1 MSGLDL
7 DGKQINFK
15 KGFFHVKR
23 AKGNKKA
30 VSKEAYTTH
39 EFFKE
44 AMDHIDKTQCKTTKV
59 DQAIATKTSGCKK
72 FLSFEFGK
80 GCEPRSGGCNACQSF
95 LSQKEALNFWDWKVH
110 DVSSVLLTK
119 R

>member
-15 KGFFHVKR
+15 KGFFHIKR

-59 DQAIATKTSGCKK
+59 DQAIATKTSGCKNSY
-72 FLSFEFGK
+72 LLNSGK
-80 GCEPRSGGCNACQSF
+80 AVNP
-95 LSQKEALNFWDWKVH
+95 EAGVATPAKV
-110 DVSSVLLTK
+110 SYLK
-119 R
+119 RKL